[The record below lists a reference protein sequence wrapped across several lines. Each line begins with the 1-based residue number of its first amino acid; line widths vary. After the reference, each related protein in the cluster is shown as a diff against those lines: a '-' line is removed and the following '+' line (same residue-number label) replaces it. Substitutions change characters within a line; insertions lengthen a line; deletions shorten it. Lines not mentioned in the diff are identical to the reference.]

1 MGADRAGV
9 ICLATKVV
17 GIEIRQLNN
26 LDTNVRKKSE
36 GITGAVIGAII
47 HFAHITEI
55 DQSLCTWSTW

>member
-1 MGADRAGV
+1 MGADRSGV
-9 ICLATKVV
+9 ICLAANLI

-26 LDTNVRKKSE
+26 LYTNVRKKSE
-36 GITGAVIGAII
+36 GITGAIIGTII